1 MQKNS
6 FLIKPIS
13 IRGKNLNTYKIFLK
27 TNEITQYTDS
37 KDKTILS
44 KKRLEGISF
53 ARACCCLGIVIF
65 HYFCHS
71 RGNFKLLFKTANSSF
86 GFIFV
91 TAFFNISGACLYY
104 NYPIV
109 KSKIIFYFKRWKSI
123 FPPYYLCYLYFYIE
137 LTIRFHG
144 LLFKKNL
151 SKIYFTILGLDGYLL
166 YKIKTCYLIGEWFLG
181 AIIII
186 YLIYP
191 FIAFIYSKNY
201 YISFLMICILNI
213 SMYYKQFFIIDRSR
227 NIITCITSFYFGMT
241 TIKFKKYFFAN
252 NNSFLISLIIFIVL
266 STVKIYSSII
276 IYQMQGF
283 SLFIILTKI
292 GKYLTQKKYERIFIK
307 ISNLSYSIYLLHHRI
322 IIDILSVNNPFKW
335 YSHILVLSLI
345 LLLIL
350 IYSKI
355 HSIVVDSFIK
365 SNFFQNIES
374 LFI

>member
-123 FPPYYLCYLYFYIE
+123 FLPYYFCYLYFYIE

-186 YLIYP
+186 YFIYP

-213 SMYYKQFFIIDRSR
+213 SMYYKQFFIIGRNR

-252 NNSFLISLIIFIVL
+252 NNTF
-266 STVKIYSSII
+266 
-276 IYQMQGF
+276 
-283 SLFIILTKI
+283 
-292 GKYLTQKKYERIFIK
+292 
-307 ISNLSYSIYLLHHRI
+307 
-322 IIDILSVNNPFKW
+322 
-335 YSHILVLSLI
+335 
-345 LLLIL
+345 
-350 IYSKI
+350 
-355 HSIVVDSFIK
+355 
-365 SNFFQNIES
+365 
-374 LFI
+374 

>member
-123 FPPYYLCYLYFYIE
+123 FPPYYLCYLYFYILE
-137 LTIRFHG
+137 L
-144 LLFKKNL
+144 L
-151 SKIYFTILGLDGYLL
+151 
-166 YKIKTCYLIGEWFLG
+166 
-181 AIIII
+181 
-186 YLIYP
+186 
-191 FIAFIYSKNY
+191 
-201 YISFLMICILNI
+201 
-213 SMYYKQFFIIDRSR
+213 
-227 NIITCITSFYFGMT
+227 
-241 TIKFKKYFFAN
+241 
-252 NNSFLISLIIFIVL
+252 
-266 STVKIYSSII
+266 
-276 IYQMQGF
+276 
-283 SLFIILTKI
+283 
-292 GKYLTQKKYERIFIK
+292 
-307 ISNLSYSIYLLHHRI
+307 
-322 IIDILSVNNPFKW
+322 
-335 YSHILVLSLI
+335 
-345 LLLIL
+345 
-350 IYSKI
+350 
-355 HSIVVDSFIK
+355 
-365 SNFFQNIES
+365 
-374 LFI
+374 